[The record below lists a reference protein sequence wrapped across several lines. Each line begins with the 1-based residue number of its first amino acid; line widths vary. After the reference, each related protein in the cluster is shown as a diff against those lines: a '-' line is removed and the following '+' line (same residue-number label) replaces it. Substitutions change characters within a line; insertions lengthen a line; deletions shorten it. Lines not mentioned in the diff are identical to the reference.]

1 MSNSEQSRPILFVH
15 TDERM
20 TAARSLLCI
29 HRDPAQLSVLQ
40 ENGFS
45 LITATHGSQGLR
57 LLVSNPVDA
66 VVLEYYLELLDG
78 AAVADEIKKV
88 RPRLPIVMLAE
99 SLELP
104 EGALKS
110 VDALVI
116 NCDGPGFLLEALRT
130 VMQAKD
136 RRHVTAS
143 VGQVEQRGEEAMPSP
158 TRFQI
163 LVVDD
168 DQIVRESVSMS
179 LLAEGYDV
187 VAAEDGFRALSQLK
201 RKLPDL
207 MLSDLDMPGMSG
219 FELLSVVRRRFP
231 EISTVAMSGAY
242 VGNELPFGVIADGF
256 FAKGGQSKDLL
267 SAIRRLLLTTP
278 ARSRDHYRECAPA
291 WIPRN
296 GNDSEAMPYVVL
308 TCAECLRAFSMNLTE
323 GTTGEVLEIACRS
336 CHSMNRYIIQSLC
349 TGSVRVK
356 CSPP

>member
-1 MSNSEQSRPILFVH
+1 VSNCEQTAPCPFVH
-15 TDERM
+15 TDGRM
-20 TAARSLLCI
+20 TAPRSLLCI
-29 HRDPAQLSVLQ
+29 HRDPAQLGVLR
-40 ENGFS
+40 EKGFS

-57 LLVSNPVDA
+57 LLGSNPVDA
-66 VVLEYYLELLDG
+66 VILEYYLGLLDG
-78 AAVADEIKKV
+78 SAVADEIKKV
-88 RPRLPIVMLAE
+88 RPQLPIVMLAE

-110 VDALVI
+110 VDALVT
-116 NCDGPGFLLEALRT
+116 NCDGPRFLLEALQT

-136 RRHVTAS
+136 RLFNTAS
-143 VGQVEQRGEEAMPSP
+143 VGQAEQGGEEAMPSP
-158 TRFQI
+158 AKCQI

-168 DQIVRESVSMS
+168 DPSVRESVAMS
-179 LLAEGYDV
+179 LMSAGYDV

-201 RKLPDL
+201 KNLPDL
-207 MLSDLDMPGMSG
+207 LLSDLDMPGMSG

-231 EISTVAMSGAY
+231 QISTVAMSGAY

-256 FAKGGQSKDLL
+256 FAKGGQSKNLL
-267 SAIRRLLLTTP
+267 WTIRRLLLTTP
-278 ARSRDHYRECAPA
+278 ARSSDHYREFAPA

-336 CHSMNRYIIQSLC
+336 CHSMNRYIIQSSNQCALEA
-349 TGSVRVK
+349 SA
-356 CSPP
+356 